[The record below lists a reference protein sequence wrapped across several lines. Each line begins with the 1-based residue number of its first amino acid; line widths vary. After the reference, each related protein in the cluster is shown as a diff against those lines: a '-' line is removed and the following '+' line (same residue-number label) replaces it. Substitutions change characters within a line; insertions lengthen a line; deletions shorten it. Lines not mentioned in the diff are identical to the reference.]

1 MCQVHSRPLGLRP
14 LGCAAKVPYWL
25 TGWIAIPPY
34 TDSKMP
40 TQKSTTVA
48 APTAARVPLLER
60 TQVQPEIAELYDRLV
75 ADRGVV
81 PNMFKA
87 LSNVPGLALGMTVL
101 LRPLMAESAL
111 PGWYKEL
118 IATRVASLNR
128 CEYCVTAH
136 RHLALR
142 RGATAAQVA
151 AYDDFEAGPFTEK
164 EKAGFRYADLL
175 HESGRAVTEAAFE
188 ALRAYF
194 NTQEILELTAVAAAF
209 EMFSRIN
216 SGLRIPVTPLP
227 EGE

>member
-1 MCQVHSRPLGLRP
+1 
-14 LGCAAKVPYWL
+14 
-25 TGWIAIPPY
+25 
-34 TDSKMP
+34 MP
-40 TQKSTTVA
+40 TKNSTTAVA
-48 APTAARVPLLER
+48 ATAASRIPLLER
-60 TQVQPEIAELYDRLV
+60 NQVPPEIAELYDRLL

-118 IATRVASLNR
+118 IATRVAWLNR
-128 CEYCVTAH
+128 CEYCVSAH
-136 RHLALR
+136 RHLALK
-142 RGATAAQVA
+142 RGATPAQVA
-151 AYDDFEAGPFTEK
+151 ACDDFENGPFAEK

-175 HESGRAVTEAAFE
+175 HESGHAITDAAFE
-188 ALRAYF
+188 ALRTHW
-194 NTQEILELTAVAAAF
+194 NTSQILELTVIAAAF

-227 EGE
+227 DAS